1 MLTSA
6 NNHSQSQEI
15 SSYKEPVG
23 WEKEGGFSAK
33 REEESK
39 VKERGAILFK
49 KKKRKE
55 QGTEGKEERKCNK
68 AKIFSF

>member
-1 MLTSA
+1 M
-6 NNHSQSQEI
+6 
-15 SSYKEPVG
+15 
-23 WEKEGGFSAK
+23 
-33 REEESK
+33 
-39 VKERGAILFK
+39 KERGAILFK